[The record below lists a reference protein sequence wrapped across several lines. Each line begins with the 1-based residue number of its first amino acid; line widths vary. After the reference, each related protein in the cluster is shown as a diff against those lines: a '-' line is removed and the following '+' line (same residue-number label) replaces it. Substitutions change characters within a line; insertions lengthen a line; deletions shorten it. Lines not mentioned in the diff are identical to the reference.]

1 MNGLRDGQGLW
12 KRRAG
17 KADMYNGE
25 YRNDKKWGY
34 GVFTWESGNIY
45 KGHYEGDIRSGW
57 G

>member
-1 MNGLRDGQGLW
+1 VNGLRDGQGLW